1 MFAIPGDTHAV
12 SIAITQFVN
21 TPPIRKSMFLRI
33 SFEWTTASGANNPN
47 KMKSLASGLAEA
59 LRPDALAEDRKA
71 PQSTSAAA
79 IKTPEPVDL
88 KRRRCRQLR
97 NNRSENKKK

>member
-1 MFAIPGDTHAV
+1 M
-12 SIAITQFVN
+12 AITQFVK
-21 TPPIRKSMFLRI
+21 TPPIRKSKFFRI

-47 KMKSLASGLAEA
+47 KMQSLTSGPADA

-79 IKTPEPVDL
+79 TKTPEPVDL
-88 KRRRCRQLR
+88 RRRRCRQLR
-97 NNRSENKKK
+97 NNRSENEKK